1 MVGIVI
7 VSHSAQLAAGVQ
19 ELATQMVQGAGR
31 SETWANAPRFAIAAG
46 IDDPENPLGT
56 DAMKVYQAIES
67 VYSEDGVV
75 VLMDLGS
82 AVLSAEMALEFLP
95 EEQRAKVRLCE
106 APLVEGAIAAIVQA
120 ANGASLEQVIAEAMG
135 ALAAKAAQL
144 SGGEPQHTVPVPLSA
159 PPQHQP
165 TTHNQQLTTEIHL
178 TVQNPMGLH
187 ARPAAK
193 FVATASQFP
202 SQITL
207 RNVTTNSP
215 WVNGKSI
222 NQVIT
227 LGIHNGDD
235 IAIAADGPTADEAL
249 QALQHLV
256 ETNFGEASVETTL
269 QEICARSQSLTS
281 GQLSGIPASPGIAIG
296 PAVLYQPSIEDV
308 TEQLVDNPQDSWQ
321 QLQTAIQTARY
332 ELQTLRHQVSAQV
345 GEAEAAIFDAH
356 LLCLSDPAI
365 LEAARQRIFDY
376 ALDAASAWKVVVAR
390 TVRSYEALKD
400 PYLRA
405 RAADVSDVGQRVL
418 RLLTGVVS
426 TPLDLTQPS
435 ILVATDLSPSQTA
448 QLDPS
453 KVLGICTVTGGAT
466 SHTGILARSLGIPAV
481 VGVDAQLLCLSND
494 TLLAL
499 DGETGQVWVQ
509 PDDTQLS
516 ELQALR
522 DRQLAAQHT
531 LRAAAQ
537 QPTFTK
543 DRHQVKVMANIC
555 GIADAKAAV
564 DSGAEGVGLL
574 RSEFLYFERTSAP
587 TEEEQLAVYEAI
599 AATLAPHPLIIR
611 ILDIGGDKPLP
622 YLNLPR
628 EANPFLGWRGIR
640 FLLDC
645 PDILKTQLRAILR
658 TTHKY
663 QIKVMFPMIAS
674 VREIRA
680 AKEMLATAQAELRS
694 AGIPFD
700 EAMDVGIMVEV
711 PSAVAMADQLATE
724 VDFFS
729 IGTND
734 LSQYVMAGDR
744 TNPKVATLADA
755 FEPAVLR
762 MIQQTIIAAHNA
774 GIWVGVCGELASSPL
789 ATPILVGLGVDE
801 LSMNPPAIPAVK
813 AAVARLTM
821 EEAEAIAREVLQL
834 DSAEAVRDFVE
845 ENAGG

>member
-31 SETWANAPRFAIAAG
+31 SEMWANAPRFAIAAG

-67 VYSEDGVV
+67 VYSDDGVV

-144 SGGEPQHTVPVPLSA
+144 SGGEPQQTVALPLSA

-165 TTHNQQLTTEIHL
+165 TTHNQHLTTEIHL

-269 QEICARSQSLTS
+269 QEMCARSQLLTS

-296 PAVLYQPSIEDV
+296 PVVLYQPSIEDV

-321 QLQTAIQTARY
+321 QLQTAIQTACH

-390 TVRSYEALKD
+390 TVRSY
-400 PYLRA
+400 
-405 RAADVSDVGQRVL
+405 
-418 RLLTGVVS
+418 
-426 TPLDLTQPS
+426 
-435 ILVATDLSPSQTA
+435 
-448 QLDPS
+448 
-453 KVLGICTVTGGAT
+453 
-466 SHTGILARSLGIPAV
+466 
-481 VGVDAQLLCLSND
+481 
-494 TLLAL
+494 
-499 DGETGQVWVQ
+499 
-509 PDDTQLS
+509 
-516 ELQALR
+516 
-522 DRQLAAQHT
+522 
-531 LRAAAQ
+531 
-537 QPTFTK
+537 
-543 DRHQVKVMANIC
+543 
-555 GIADAKAAV
+555 
-564 DSGAEGVGLL
+564 
-574 RSEFLYFERTSAP
+574 
-587 TEEEQLAVYEAI
+587 
-599 AATLAPHPLIIR
+599 
-611 ILDIGGDKPLP
+611 
-622 YLNLPR
+622 
-628 EANPFLGWRGIR
+628 
-640 FLLDC
+640 
-645 PDILKTQLRAILR
+645 
-658 TTHKY
+658 
-663 QIKVMFPMIAS
+663 
-674 VREIRA
+674 
-680 AKEMLATAQAELRS
+680 
-694 AGIPFD
+694 
-700 EAMDVGIMVEV
+700 
-711 PSAVAMADQLATE
+711 
-724 VDFFS
+724 
-729 IGTND
+729 
-734 LSQYVMAGDR
+734 
-744 TNPKVATLADA
+744 
-755 FEPAVLR
+755 
-762 MIQQTIIAAHNA
+762 
-774 GIWVGVCGELASSPL
+774 
-789 ATPILVGLGVDE
+789 
-801 LSMNPPAIPAVK
+801 
-813 AAVARLTM
+813 
-821 EEAEAIAREVLQL
+821 
-834 DSAEAVRDFVE
+834 
-845 ENAGG
+845 